1 MTRANIGSVAA
12 RSRLRLRTQVRFAT
26 SLEHLGFRSPML
38 EVFHG
43 ATDCTELDFQDIV
56 LKRGYAARP
65 SAPNGSP
72 KVLVYPDA
80 SKKPPVGEGLNK
92 ASTVTMCPKHQLQ

>member
-1 MTRANIGSVAA
+1 
-12 RSRLRLRTQVRFAT
+12 
-26 SLEHLGFRSPML
+26 ML

-56 LKRGYAARP
+56 LKRGY
-65 SAPNGSP
+65 
-72 KVLVYPDA
+72 VLVDPDA